1 MKKEGR
7 INVRYRVEMNIL
19 RAPSRLKAVWVTVI
33 TQTRMNGSKL
43 INWIFN
49 GVQQQFGLNEHFP
62 MVPNSSLGMNL
73 GSICTIQVLSIVRT
87 GMYGVCLVW
96 WRDRHLKPRVF
107 KLEPLEN
114 ILAIHKIIGN
124 ERKVKTIML
133 EHVLIWLPESILK
146 FSDCAGSWLTPEY
159 DSKSLITALLTS
171 ARIPWFLTVD
181 ALARQLGRFEYCHME
196 PVVRTTQHSVLQTK
210 KHLGTYPILQIPSTS
225 EDHPGTAQQPLND
238 RSR

>member
-1 MKKEGR
+1 MSSDPRFISDGIDSRDSESTLVSRPSRRAKSDCLEESKSGHNPKMKKEGR

-133 EHVLIWLPESILK
+133 EHVLI
-146 FSDCAGSWLTPEY
+146 
-159 DSKSLITALLTS
+159 
-171 ARIPWFLTVD
+171 
-181 ALARQLGRFEYCHME
+181 
-196 PVVRTTQHSVLQTK
+196 
-210 KHLGTYPILQIPSTS
+210 
-225 EDHPGTAQQPLND
+225 
-238 RSR
+238 

>member
-133 EHVLIWLPESILK
+133 EHVLIWLPESIQIQWLRRFVAYSGVWFKISHHCPSDQCANSLVPDCWCTGEATREIWVLPYGTCSPYYSTFRTPNKEAPRHIPHPPDSEHEWRSSRHSPTTLK
-146 FSDCAGSWLTPEY
+146 W
-159 DSKSLITALLTS
+159 
-171 ARIPWFLTVD
+171 
-181 ALARQLGRFEYCHME
+181 
-196 PVVRTTQHSVLQTK
+196 
-210 KHLGTYPILQIPSTS
+210 
-225 EDHPGTAQQPLND
+225 
-238 RSR
+238 

>member
-87 GMYGVCLVW
+87 GMYGVRSMSCVVE
-96 WRDRHLKPRVF
+96 RSTPKTTCVQ
-107 KLEPLEN
+107 
-114 ILAIHKIIGN
+114 IGA
-124 ERKVKTIML
+124 
-133 EHVLIWLPESILK
+133 
-146 FSDCAGSWLTPEY
+146 FGEY
-159 DSKSLITALLTS
+159 PCNSQNY
-171 ARIPWFLTVD
+171 W
-181 ALARQLGRFEYCHME
+181 Q
-196 PVVRTTQHSVLQTK
+196 
-210 KHLGTYPILQIPSTS
+210 
-225 EDHPGTAQQPLND
+225 
-238 RSR
+238 